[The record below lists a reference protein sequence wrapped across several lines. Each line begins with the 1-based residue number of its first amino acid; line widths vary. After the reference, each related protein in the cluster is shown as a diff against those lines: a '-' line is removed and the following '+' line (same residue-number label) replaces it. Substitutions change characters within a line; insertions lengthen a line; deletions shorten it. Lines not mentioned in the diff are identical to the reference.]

1 MVNYTYRL
9 KVRKGQTRTTDNRN
23 LKYFY
28 GKEIFSMV
36 DEKNIKEESV
46 SGEAEE
52 KVADKKKSEK
62 KTSKTSSKLQKEN
75 DELKAQLNEANDRL
89 LRTAAE
95 FDNYKKRETSA
106 KEKLASYIKGET
118 LKAILP
124 SLDNINRALAADENA
139 EDYAKGV
146 SMTIKGLMSELKK
159 QGLEEINPQGEE
171 FDVNFHMAVMK
182 VEDENVGENTVTKVL
197 QIGYKLGETV
207 LRPAMVE
214 VANCD

>member
-1 MVNYTYRL
+1 
-9 KVRKGQTRTTDNRN
+9 
-23 LKYFY
+23 
-28 GKEIFSMV
+28 MV
-36 DEKNIKEESV
+36 DEKNINEETV
-46 SGEAEE
+46 STEAEQ
-52 KVADKKKSEK
+52 KVDDKKKSEK
-62 KTSKTSSKLQKEN
+62 KTSKASSKLQKEN
-75 DELKAQLNEANDRL
+75 EELKAQLKEANDRL

-106 KEKLASYIKGET
+106 KEKLSSYIKGET

-146 SMTIKGLMSELKK
+146 SMTIKGMLSELKK
-159 QGLEEINPQGEE
+159 QGLEEINPLGEQ

-197 QIGYKLGETV
+197 QIGYKLGEIV

>member
-75 DELKAQLNEANDRL
+75 DELKAQLKEANDRL

>member
-52 KVADKKKSEK
+52 KVAEKKKSEK

-75 DELKAQLNEANDRL
+75 DELKAQLKEANDRL

>member
-1 MVNYTYRL
+1 
-9 KVRKGQTRTTDNRN
+9 
-23 LKYFY
+23 
-28 GKEIFSMV
+28 MV

-75 DELKAQLNEANDRL
+75 DELKAQLKEANDRL

-124 SLDNINRALAADENA
+124 SLDNINRALATDENA